1 MAWAAGTSAPYAGLV
16 EKLLPFPFPNLKTP
30 VDGLLRCGDSCFPGI
45 GTPSAAASG
54 VIAANTLTNVEN
66 HIAMLK
72 EISVKDPMYG
82 FLDPGPLANIYTPLV
97 SWRTPSQELRGEEA
111 AVAAS

>member
-1 MAWAAGTSAPYAGLV
+1 
-16 EKLLPFPFPNLKTP
+16 
-30 VDGLLRCGDSCFPGI
+30 
-45 GTPSAAASG
+45 
-54 VIAANTLTNVEN
+54 
-66 HIAMLK
+66 MLK